1 MLQGAPSSILSPH
14 FTPASAV
21 LCHQLLP
28 LLDRGKDF
36 ATTPAPSHHG
46 ASPTGPSPRVYSQ
59 QCLFTNKVLSFPA
72 SHSGTQGTG
81 GQRSP
86 WGCSIPRGA
95 GPVCTSISGRIRLS
109 GAGPECL
116 WPWEGRTRHGKG
128 AGGSSSQLPRGVGAS
143 PLSWGDFAW
152 KRQRFPWS
160 NVSVGD
166 REQRGELGGGRGLT
180 SWGSWRGW
188 RCRRRCSCCVPG
200 ARSPCCPTPRPSYG
214 QKRQSLSHGG
224 EPNPVE
230 PSSPGAPRYL
240 FLMIQCLVPFCVP

>member
-1 MLQGAPSSILSPH
+1 MG
-14 FTPASAV
+14 
-21 LCHQLLP
+21 
-28 LLDRGKDF
+28 
-36 ATTPAPSHHG
+36 PAPQDPAQEFIPNSVYLQIKSYRSLHLTLGHRAQGDSALHG
-46 ASPTGPSPRVYSQ
+46 DVPFPEEQGLFAQASPGGSDSLEPALSVCGHGKAEPGTAKELGGAHPNFHGELGPPP
-59 QCLFTNKVLSFPA
+59 FP
-72 SHSGTQGTG
+72 GE
-81 GQRSP
+81 
-86 WGCSIPRGA
+86 
-95 GPVCTSISGRIRLS
+95 IS
-109 GAGPECL
+109 
-116 WPWEGRTRHGKG
+116 HGKG
-128 AGGSSSQLPRGVGAS
+128 
-143 PLSWGDFAW
+143 
-152 KRQRFPWS
+152 RFPWS

-188 RCRRRCSCCVPG
+188 RCRRHCSCCVPG